1 MARREKLLATDYSRF
16 NGRNV
21 SKAFDMKS
29 YAHKTR
35 YGVHLGAK
43 SIKSGIAGNSKTN
56 MDTKAI
62 KERFDR
68 YIKRHQSHVVKTEKG
83 LVST

>member
-1 MARREKLLATDYSRF
+1 MARRGKSLATDYSRF
-16 NGRNV
+16 NGRNL

-43 SIKSGIAGNSKTN
+43 SIKSGVAGNSKTN
-56 MDTKAI
+56 MDTKAK
-62 KERFDR
+62 KESSDR

>member
-1 MARREKLLATDYSRF
+1 MARREKSLATDYSRF
-16 NGRNV
+16 NRRNL
-21 SKAFDMKS
+21 SKAFNMKA
-29 YAHKTR
+29 YASKTR

-43 SIKSGIAGNSKTN
+43 SINSGLAANSKTN
-56 MDTKAI
+56 MDTKAK

>member
-43 SIKSGIAGNSKTN
+43 SIKSGVAGNSKTN

-68 YIKRHQSHVVKTEKG
+68 YIKRQKSHVVKTAKG

>member
-16 NGRNV
+16 NGRNL

-29 YAHKTR
+29 YASKTR

-43 SIKSGIAGNSKTN
+43 SIKSGVAANSKTN

>member
-1 MARREKLLATDYSRF
+1 MARRGKSLATDYSRF
-16 NGRNV
+16 NGRNL

-43 SIKSGIAGNSKTN
+43 SIKSGVAA
-56 MDTKAI
+56 KA
-62 KERFDR
+62 R
-68 YIKRHQSHVVKTEKG
+68 G
-83 LVST
+83 AVSG